1 MLNKKQSGLQDER
14 EGRGNRDR
22 ATYNIGFEKG
32 EEKLRDHSR
41 FYAGK
46 SSYRN
51 HALVVNHPRAHVHK
65 RGHPP
70 PLLDLRV
77 RPRALRVHVGHGG
90 NDASDKVDPLGSR
103 QLVLHWSSERKNHKK
118 KFQLGRRRQGIAVP
132 HTLLHQSFDLVR
144 GPGHEAAVLF
154 RELEVCVGCR
164 APGQRIEPPP
174 AAAGAEGVTTGSS
187 NSSLPVLNLT
197 YKSRGVSLA
206 QSKRHEREELK
217 VSTSIREKPLMHEK
231 SACVYH

>member
-70 PLLDLRV
+70 PLLGLRV
-77 RPRALRVHVGHGG
+77 WPCALRVHVGHGG
-90 NDASDKVDPLGSR
+90 NDASDEVDPLGSR
-103 QLVLHWSSERKNHKK
+103 QLVLRWTSERKNHKQ
-118 KFQLGRRRQGIAVP
+118 KFQLGRRRQGVAVP
-132 HTLLHQSFDLVR
+132 HALLHQSFDLVR

-154 RELEVCVGCR
+154 RELEVCVGYR
-164 APGQRIEPPP
+164 AAGQRIEPPP
-174 AAAGAEGVTTGSS
+174 ATAGAEGVHHR
-187 NSSLPVLNLT
+187 VL
-197 YKSRGVSLA
+197 
-206 QSKRHEREELK
+206 ELK
-217 VSTSIREKPLMHEK
+217 LAGVKLEVKVEGSEPGAKQTTRARRRVGRPIDSREATNK
-231 SACVYH
+231 